1 MKRQG
6 MLVLAAVGAL
16 SACQGLK
23 DAMTAHVDV
32 VAKAG
37 SQELSV
43 ERLAQLMGK
52 SPMIPVEGPQARDV
66 AKNIANLWVDY
77 QLLAEAAAK
86 GDSLA
91 DPKVIDAAMW
101 AVIAQARI
109 QKFGQ
114 RIMASLPEG
123 GDTSN
128 AAGRYAKGEML
139 AARHILFTFGG
150 QPGQPVAQNVK
161 DSVRKKAESVRA
173 QVTPA
178 NFADMAK
185 QYSGDPGSAQNGGL
199 YPAFPRGQMVPPF
212 EQAVTAIQPG
222 QIAPGLVETPYG
234 YHIIYRPT
242 YGEVSQQFTQA
253 IGTHSRQA
261 AESTYLKN
269 LETSAKIEIK
279 GDAPLWAK
287 AIAQDVEGHL
297 KDDKVLATSTAGEFR
312 ASRLAQWLASLPSG
326 AQLRAQLGNP
336 QVPDTL
342 VKQFVTSVV
351 RNEVLLKQ
359 ADSAKVEL
367 DTALITNMRKSF
379 VGAVTA
385 AWGNLGIAP
394 SALTD
399 TGKAGGD
406 RQHVAAAKIEDYL
419 DRLTTQRAQFVEV
432 AVPIERALRDKYDYK
447 VNDAGLDRA
456 LERAV
461 AVRASSDSARTAGQP
476 ATAVPLPGQAPVGGT
491 APPPVPQGA
500 PQPAAPQ
507 PATQPQTKRP

>member
-6 MLVLAAVGAL
+6 MLVLVAVGAL

-52 SPMIPVEGPQARDV
+52 SPMIPIEGAQAREV
-66 AKNIANLWVDY
+66 AKNLTNLWVDY

-91 DPKVIDAAMW
+91 DPKVIDSAMW
-101 AVIAQARI
+101 AIIAQARI

-114 RIMASLPEG
+114 QVLSTLPAG

-128 AAGRYAKGEML
+128 AAARYAKGEL
-139 AARHILFTFGG
+139 LSARHILFPFGTP
-150 QPGQPVAQNVK
+150 QGQPVPQGVK
-161 DSVRKKAESVRA
+161 DSVRRKAESIRG

-185 QYSGDPGSAQNGGL
+185 QYSGDPGSAPQGGL
-199 YPAFPRGQMVPPF
+199 YAAFGRGQMVPQF
-212 EQAVTAIQPG
+212 EQAVTALQPG

-234 YHIIYRPT
+234 YHIIYRPM
-242 YGEVSQQFTQA
+242 YAEVGPQYVQA
-253 IGTHSRQA
+253 IGQHSVQA

-269 LETSAKIEIK
+269 VETSAKIELK

-287 AIAQDVEGHL
+287 AVGQDPEGHL
-297 KDDKVLATSTAGEFR
+297 KDDKVLATSSAGEFT
-312 ASRLAQWLASLPSG
+312 AGRLAKWLLSIPQG
-326 AQLRAQLGNP
+326 PQFRAQLANP
-336 QVPDTL
+336 QVPDTA
-342 VKQFVTSVV
+342 VKGFVTAIV
-351 RNEVLLKQ
+351 RQEVLLKK

-367 DTALITNMRKSF
+367 DTALISNMRKSF
-379 VGAVTA
+379 VGAVSTA
-385 AWGNLGIAP
+385 WNNLGIAP
-394 SALTD
+394 ASLTD
-399 TGKAGGD
+399 STGKAGGD
-406 RQHVAAAKIEDYL
+406 RQHIAAAKIEDYL
-419 DRLTTQRAQFVEV
+419 DRLTQQRAQFVEV
-432 AVPIERALRDKYDYK
+432 AMPIERALRDKYDFK
-447 VNDAGLDRA
+447 VNDAGIDRV

-476 ATAVPLPGQAPVGGT
+476 STAIPMPGAPGA
-491 APPPVPQGA
+491 APQPAGQQPAA

-507 PATQPQTKRP
+507 PQTKRP